1 MQSILKSARPARIE
15 DLIALNALY
24 RPGPMENIDQ
34 FVNSKHGREAI
45 SYPLPELEPIL
56 EETYG
61 VIVYQEQ
68 VMEIARRVAGFSL
81 GQADILRR
89 AMGKKKVS
97 EMEKMKKDFI
107 AGAVSTGFSEKQAT
121 GIFELLE
128 PFAGYGFN
136 KSHAAAYSV
145 LAYKTA
151 YLKANYP
158 VEFMAANLTNEIN
171 NPKTFAWYMEETR
184 DMGIEILPP
193 DVNRSER
200 YFSVADG
207 KVVFGLMGIKNVGSS
222 AVTEILEQREAE
234 GAYHSFDEFLERVD
248 PKVVNRKVVEVMIQA
263 GVFDCLGETR
273 ATLLHNLDIYVERA
287 ARTHENKKYGQTSL
301 FDSSEENLD
310 DARIERQPELPYAER
325 LAFERENL
333 GFYFSGHPMDEY
345 RDRWAETVAVN
356 ISRLDRVS
364 FDRVYN
370 LLGLLKGLRVIQ
382 TRRGGNMAFAQLEDY
397 NGTVE
402 CVFFDDA
409 YTAARD
415 RLEEDAVLGLVGKF
429 DERRGRIQ
437 FVVEQVRA
445 PQDLEEKDAAE
456 VHIRLDEHVD
466 RQEDLYQLRA
476 FLFEHSGPSEV
487 YLHLGVN
494 GKESVVR
501 ASSQLTVSSK
511 QKTLDEIRAQ
521 DHVLDVWKQ

>member
-1 MQSILKSARPARIE
+1 
-15 DLIALNALY
+15 
-24 RPGPMENIDQ
+24 
-34 FVNSKHGREAI
+34 
-45 SYPLPELEPIL
+45 
-56 EETYG
+56 
-61 VIVYQEQ
+61 
-68 VMEIARRVAGFSL
+68 MEIARRVAGFSL

-89 AMGKKKVS
+89 AMGKKKIS

-107 AGAVSTGFSEKQAT
+107 AGAVSTGFSEKQAN

-193 DVNRSER
+193 DLNRSER

-222 AVTEILEQREAE
+222 AVTEILEQRDAE
-234 GAYHSFDEFLERVD
+234 GPYGTFDEFLERVD
-248 PKVVNRKVVEVMIQA
+248 PKVVNRKVIEVMIQA

-273 ATLLHNLDIYVERA
+273 ATLLYNLDVYVERA
-287 ARTHENKKYGQTSL
+287 ARKHENKKYGQTSL
-301 FDSSEENLD
+301 FESSEEQLD
-310 DARIERQPELPYAER
+310 DAQIERRPELPYAER
-325 LAFERENL
+325 LRFERENL

-345 RDRWAETVAVN
+345 RARWEQTVSVDV
-356 ISRLDRVS
+356 SRLDRVS
-364 FDRVYN
+364 HDRVYN
-370 LLGLLKGLRVIQ
+370 LLGLLKSVRVIQ

-402 CVFFDDA
+402 CVLFDEA

-415 RLEEDAVLGLVGKF
+415 RLTEDAVVGLVGKF
-429 DERRGRIQ
+429 DERRGQVQ
-437 FVVEQVRA
+437 FIAEEVRA
-445 PQDLEEKDAAE
+445 PEDLEEKDAAE
-456 VHIRLDEHVD
+456 VHIRLDEQVD
-466 RQEDLYQLRA
+466 RQEDLYRLRA

-494 GKESVVR
+494 GRESVVR

-511 QKTLDEIRAQ
+511 QKTLEEIRAQ
-521 DHVLDVWKQ
+521 DHVLEVWKQ